1 MGINTAY
8 RGVSGISAARSASF
22 NRPFIRDA
30 GYVPGG
36 VIVQGSK
43 WIDPGNTG
51 STRNIRAGHVG
62 MLTSNKIV
70 PAFLGVMTAD
80 YADNAVAM
88 TVGVPTAQRI
98 EKAYGQSGTVY
109 VLAGTSAPTT
119 LATVIATAVAF
130 TAVNTSTGVLTVP
143 DLNVSLESDG
153 SFIVGFQPMML
164 GGAGGISSPNQA
176 LCVLDRAEGISVI
189 DADANDID
197 VDVAEAAIEGL
208 LDIDALPLWPTNAF
222 VGEVLAANLRAA
234 NPNLRCNNKWT

>member
-22 NRPFIRDA
+22 NRPFIRDV

-62 MLTSNKIV
+62 MLTSNKVV
-70 PAFLGVMTAD
+70 PAFFGSMTAD
-80 YADNAVAM
+80 YADNATSM
-88 TVGVPTAQRI
+88 TVGVATAQRLYQALGDAATI
-98 EKAYGQSGTVY
+98 Y
-109 VLAGTSAPTT
+109 VLAGTSAPST
-119 LATVIATAVAF
+119 LATVLATAVAY
-130 TAVNTSTGVLTVP
+130 TAVNTTTGVLTVP

-153 SFIVGFQPMML
+153 SFIVGFQPMLL
-164 GGAGGISSPNQA
+164 GGTGGISSPNQA
-176 LCVLDRAEGISVI
+176 LCVLDRAEGVSVI